1 MQPAAL
7 RLHAPVDS
15 WTQPKTLNLTSW
27 WFLNMNL
34 AEDNVILQCQKVE
47 DAQLMQGMGEA
58 FSSSAARAVIM

>member
-1 MQPAAL
+1 
-7 RLHAPVDS
+7 
-15 WTQPKTLNLTSW
+15 
-27 WFLNMNL
+27 MNL